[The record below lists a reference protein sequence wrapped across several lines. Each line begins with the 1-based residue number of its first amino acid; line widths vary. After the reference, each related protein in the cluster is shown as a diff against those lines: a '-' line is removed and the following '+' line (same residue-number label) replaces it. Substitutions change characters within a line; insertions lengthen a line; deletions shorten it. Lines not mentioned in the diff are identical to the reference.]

1 MRRDPPLLTHGS
13 NSDYLSA
20 ELDYDE
26 MIALAG
32 MFRQWAIGK
41 NPFSPEQRTGLIAFS
56 ADLEELAQW
65 AGKAWRATD
74 PAPETSP
81 IKLVARVALEYRNVI
96 KLEHAKHWLGLA

>member
-1 MRRDPPLLTHGS
+1 MRRDPPPLTHGS
-13 NSDYLSA
+13 NADYLSA

-32 MFRQWAIGK
+32 ILRQRAIGK
-41 NPFSPEQRTGLIAFS
+41 NPFNPQQRTGLVAFS
-56 ADLEELAQW
+56 EELAQG

-74 PAPETSP
+74 PVPETSP

-96 KLEHAKHWLGLA
+96 KLEHAKHWLGIA